1 MEQDTLQTSAA
12 LKDESQLV
20 TFLLKDE
27 EFGFDIMSVQEII
40 RLPKMAKV
48 PRTPAYVDG
57 IANLRGV
64 VLPVIDMRT
73 RFGMERAEETDR
85 TRVLVVDIDGVKTG
99 LRVDRVKQVTRILRS
114 EIEAPPAAIRGC
126 SSDYLEGV
134 LKLEKGQRIVMALNA
149 AQVCEIGVNRRQGPE
164 SHAGLPSE
172 AGRMDSPEQVQRLDA
187 EVQKMVT
194 FRIAKEEFAF
204 PMEHVREILR
214 VQTPNQVPDVPE
226 YVLGV
231 LTVRGQLLPVID
243 LRRLL
248 QQRSLADEF
257 IDICRPLRGEYERWI
272 VQAETVNA
280 GGSQHKLDGSVMEH
294 LRRWLAETNS
304 SSQLLMETLA
314 RARGWNEKVTKQ
326 LQARAKHEA
335 EGDRD
340 AAQANGEE
348 ALSAARETVAALRRF
363 EEQIGQNIQED
374 QRIIVVDAEGFVLG
388 LVVDRVHEVMNVAKS
403 LMEPP
408 PRITSSGGMELSGVA
423 KLEEGARLIM
433 VLDVAS
439 LLKDQKLRD
448 VHGTA
453 GMGDVGIGS
462 LSTGSTEHTCST
474 EHICSTEQISGASG
488 QLEAGTTVGKS
499 GMAGKATTG
508 AQELSEVQLVTFLL
522 GEEEYGV
529 PISQIQEIDR
539 LAKIT
544 KVPKAAEFIEG
555 ITNLRG
561 EVVPVLNTRKRFDL
575 DCKPPDDRT
584 RIIIVDLGGVKT
596 GLVVDSVREV
606 LNLSKRDIAPPP
618 EAIGSGIDQQFISGI
633 GKVNEGK
640 RMIVLLDVE
649 RILSGQE
656 RAQLAEISVKP
667 ESPH

>member
-1 MEQDTLQTSAA
+1 MEKDTLDASG

-73 RFGMERAEETDR
+73 RFGMERADETDR
-85 TRVLVVDIDGVKTG
+85 TRVLVVDIEGVKTG
-99 LRVDRVKQVTRILRS
+99 LRVDRVKQVTRVLRS
-114 EIEAPPAAIRGC
+114 EIEPPPAAIRGT

-134 LKLEKGQRIVMALNA
+134 VKLDKGQRIVMALNA
-149 AQVCEIGVNRRQGPE
+149 AHVCEIGVTHKAASAN
-164 SHAGLPSE
+164 GLAANSE
-172 AGRMDSPEQVQRLDA
+172 AASTESPDKSSSVDA
-187 EVQKMVT
+187 EVRKLVT

-204 PMEHVREILR
+204 HMEHVREILR
-214 VQTPNQVPDVPE
+214 VETPNQVPDVPD

-231 LTVRGQLLPVID
+231 LTVRGRILPVID

-257 IDICRPLRGEYERWI
+257 ADSCRPLREEYERRIDQIEKTVADNWQQKIDRSVTERVRKWI
-272 VQAETVNA
+272 
-280 GGSQHKLDGSVMEH
+280 
-294 LRRWLAETNS
+294 AETNS

-314 RARGWNEKVTKQ
+314 KARGLNEMVIKQ
-326 LQARAKHEA
+326 LQLQAKHQEC
-335 EGDRD
+335 GDRD
-340 AAQANGEE
+340 AARACGEE
-348 ALSAARETVAALRRF
+348 IISGARGTIAALHQF
-363 EEQIGQNIQED
+363 EEQIAQNIQED

-388 LVVDRVHEVMNVAKS
+388 LVVDHVHEVLNVPKS

-423 KLEEGARLIM
+423 KLDDGARLIM
-433 VLDVAS
+433 LLDVAS
-439 LLKDQKLRD
+439 LMKDQKLRD
-448 VHGTA
+448 VRNSSAQA
-453 GMGDVGIGS
+453 GETQK
-462 LSTGSTEHTCST
+462 TGEIHKA
-474 EHICSTEQISGASG
+474 GAD
-488 QLEAGTTVGKS
+488 
-499 GMAGKATTG
+499 G
-508 AQELSEVQLVTFLL
+508 AELSEVQLVTFMLAA
-522 GEEEYGV
+522 EEYGV

-561 EVVPVLNTRKRFDL
+561 EVIPVLDTRKRFEL
-575 DCKPPDDRT
+575 EVKPPDDRT

-606 LNLSKRDIAPPP
+606 LNLARKDIAPPP
-618 EAIGSGIDQQFISGI
+618 EAIGSGIGQQFISGI
-633 GKVNEGK
+633 GKVDSGK

-649 RILSGQE
+649 KILSRQE
-656 RAQLAEISVKP
+656 QVHLSEVTA
-667 ESPH
+667 

>member
-1 MEQDTLQTSAA
+1 MEKDTLQSSAG

-40 RLPKMAKV
+40 RLPIPKMAKV

-99 LRVDRVKQVTRILRS
+99 LRVDRVKQVTRVMRS
-114 EIEAPPAAIRGC
+114 EIEPPPAAIRGT

-134 LKLEKGQRIVMALNA
+134 VKLDKGQRIVMALNA
-149 AQVCEIGVNRRQGPE
+149 AHVCEIGVTRKAASTNGG
-164 SHAGLPSE
+164 AANSE
-172 AGRMDSPEQVQRLDA
+172 AASAESADKTRSADA
-187 EVQKMVT
+187 EVQKVVT

-204 PMEHVREILR
+204 HMEHVREILR
-214 VQTPNQVPDVPE
+214 VQTPNQVPDVPD

-231 LTVRGQLLPVID
+231 LTVRGQILPVID

-248 QQRSLADEF
+248 QQRSLAEEF
-257 IDICRPLRGEYERWI
+257 AESCRPLREEYERRIDQVEKTFADNRQQKIDRSVTERIRKWI
-272 VQAETVNA
+272 
-280 GGSQHKLDGSVMEH
+280 
-294 LRRWLAETNS
+294 AETNS

-314 RARGWNEKVTKQ
+314 KARGLNEMVIKQ
-326 LQARAKHEA
+326 LQLHAKHQEL
-335 EGDRD
+335 GDRD
-340 AAQANGEE
+340 AVRVCGEE
-348 ALSAARETVAALRRF
+348 VVSGARATIAALRQF
-363 EEQIGQNIQED
+363 EEQIAQNIQED
-374 QRIIVVDAEGFVLG
+374 QRIIVVDADGFVLG
-388 LVVDRVHEVMNVAKS
+388 LVVDHVHEVLNVPKN
-403 LMEPP
+403 LVEPP
-408 PRITSSGGMELSGVA
+408 PRIASSGGMELSGVA
-423 KLEEGARLIM
+423 KLDDGARLIM
-433 VLDVAS
+433 LLDVAS
-439 LLKDQKLRD
+439 LMKDQKLRNVQD
-448 VHGTA
+448 SAAHT
-453 GMGDVGIGS
+453 IEEQK
-462 LSTGSTEHTCST
+462 TGETHEV
-474 EHICSTEQISGASG
+474 GASG
-488 QLEAGTTVGKS
+488 QEFG
-499 GMAGKATTG
+499 
-508 AQELSEVQLVTFLL
+508 EVQLVTFML

-561 EVVPVLNTRKRFDL
+561 EVIPVLDTRKRFEL
-575 DCKPPDDRT
+575 EVKPPDDRT

-606 LNLSKRDIAPPP
+606 LNLATKDIAPPP

-633 GKVNEGK
+633 GKVDAGK

-649 RILSGQE
+649 RILSRQE
-656 RAQLAEISVKP
+656 QAHLSEVAS
-667 ESPH
+667 

>member
-1 MEQDTLQTSAA
+1 MQPDTQQSSAS

-20 TFLLKDE
+20 TFLLKEE

-99 LRVDRVKQVTRILRS
+99 LRVDRVKQVTSVLRS
-114 EIEAPPAAIRGC
+114 EIEPPPAAIRGT

-134 LKLEKGQRIVMALNA
+134 VKLDNGQRIVMALNA
-149 AQVCEIGVNRRQGPE
+149 AHVCEIGVTHHSVSANEGA
-164 SHAGLPSE
+164 SGSE
-172 AGRMDSPEQVQRLDA
+172 AASKESTDKLLGADT

-204 PMEHVREILR
+204 LMEHVREILR
-214 VQTPNQVPDVPE
+214 VTTPNQVPDVPE

-231 LTVRGQLLPVID
+231 LTVRGQILPVID

-248 QQRSLADEF
+248 QQRSLAEEF
-257 IDICRPLRGEYERWI
+257 ADSCRPLREEYERRIDQVEKIYVEDWQKKIDRSITERIRKWI
-272 VQAETVNA
+272 
-280 GGSQHKLDGSVMEH
+280 
-294 LRRWLAETNS
+294 AETNS

-314 RARGWNEKVTKQ
+314 KARGLNEMVIKQ
-326 LQARAKHEA
+326 LQLQAKHQES
-335 EGDRD
+335 GDRD
-340 AAQANGEE
+340 ATQVCGKEVVSGARGTIA
-348 ALSAARETVAALRRF
+348 ALSQF
-363 EEQIGQNIQED
+363 EEQIAENIQED

-388 LVVDRVHEVMNVAKS
+388 LVVDHVHEVLNVPKN

-423 KLEEGARLIM
+423 KLDDGARLIM
-433 VLDVAS
+433 LLDVAS
-439 LLKDQKLRD
+439 LMKDQKLRD
-448 VHGTA
+448 VQNSSAQTIA
-453 GMGDVGIGS
+453 EQK
-462 LSTGSTEHTCST
+462 TGESQKTGE
-474 EHICSTEQISGASG
+474 
-488 QLEAGTTVGKS
+488 
-499 GMAGKATTG
+499 G
-508 AQELSEVQLVTFLL
+508 AQEMTEVQLVTFLL
-522 GEEEYGV
+522 GEEEYGI

-561 EVVPVLNTRKRFDL
+561 EVIPVLDTRKRFDL
-575 DCKPPDDRT
+575 EVKPSDDRT
-584 RIIIVDLGGVKT
+584 RIIIVDLGGIKT

-606 LNLSKRDIAPPP
+606 LNLAKKDIAPPP

-633 GKVNEGK
+633 GKVDAGK

-649 RILSGQE
+649 RILSQQE
-656 RAQLAEISVKP
+656 QAHLSEVTT
-667 ESPH
+667 

>member
-1 MEQDTLQTSAA
+1 MQKDTLQASAG

-40 RLPKMAKV
+40 RLPRMAKV

-99 LRVDRVKQVTRILRS
+99 LRVDRVKQVTSVLRS
-114 EIEAPPAAIRGC
+114 EIEPPPAAIRGTGA
-126 SSDYLEGV
+126 DYLEGV
-134 LKLEKGQRIVMALNA
+134 VKLDKGQRIVMALNA
-149 AQVCEIGVNRRQGPE
+149 AQVCEIGVTRKT
-164 SHAGLPSE
+164 SSAAGLASAAE
-172 AGRMDSPEQVQRLDA
+172 TRSGDSPAKSGNADA
-187 EVQKMVT
+187 QVQKMVT

-204 PMEHVREILR
+204 QMEHVREILR
-214 VQTPNQVPDVPE
+214 VQTPNQVPDVPD

-231 LTVRGQLLPVID
+231 LTVRGQILPVID

-248 QQRSLADEF
+248 QQRSLAEEF
-257 IDICRPLRGEYERWI
+257 ADSCRPLREEYERWI
-272 VQAETVNA
+272 EETGKLFA
-280 GGSQHKLDGSVMEH
+280 GASQKKVDGAVTEQ
-294 LRRWLAETNS
+294 LRNWLAQTNS

-314 RARGWNEKVTKQ
+314 KARGLNEKVIKQ
-326 LQARAKHEA
+326 LQVRTKCEEH
-335 EGDRD
+335 GDRD
-340 AAQANGEE
+340 AALACGEE
-348 ALSAARETVAALRRF
+348 VLAGGRETVAALRRF
-363 EEQIGQNIQED
+363 EREIAQNIQED
-374 QRIIVVDAEGFVLG
+374 QRIIVVDAEGFVVG
-388 LVVDRVHEVMNVAKS
+388 LVVDHVHEVLNVPRN

-408 PRITSSGGMELSGVA
+408 PRITSSGGLELSGVA
-423 KLEEGARLIM
+423 KLDDGSRLIM
-433 VLDVAS
+433 LLDVAN
-439 LLKDQKLRD
+439 LMKDQKLRNVQD
-448 VHGTA
+448 SSLPAVEAEQA
-453 GMGDVGIGS
+453 G
-462 LSTGSTEHTCST
+462 E
-474 EHICSTEQISGASG
+474 TEQTAAVG
-488 QLEAGTTVGKS
+488 QE
-499 GMAGKATTG
+499 M
-508 AQELSEVQLVTFLL
+508 SEVQLVTFLL
-522 GEEEYGV
+522 GAEEYGV

-561 EVVPVLNTRKRFDL
+561 EVIPVLDTRKRFEL
-575 DCKPPDDRT
+575 EVKPPDDRT

-606 LNLSKRDIAPPP
+606 LNLARKDIAPPP

-633 GKVNEGK
+633 GKVDSGK

-649 RILSGQE
+649 RILSRKE
-656 RAQLAEISVKP
+656 REHLSEIAK
-667 ESPH
+667 

>member
-1 MEQDTLQTSAA
+1 MEKDTLQSSAS

-99 LRVDRVKQVTRILRS
+99 LRVDRVKQVTRVLRS
-114 EIEAPPAAIRGC
+114 EIEPPPAAIRGT

-134 LKLEKGQRIVMALNA
+134 VKLDKGQRIVMALNA
-149 AQVCEIGVNRRQGPE
+149 AHVCEIGVTHKASSTNG
-164 SHAGLPSE
+164 SAANSE
-172 AGRMDSPEQVQRLDA
+172 AASVASPDQSRSADA
-187 EVQKMVT
+187 EVQKVVT

-204 PMEHVREILR
+204 HMEHVREILR
-214 VQTPNQVPDVPE
+214 VETPNQVPDVPD

-231 LTVRGQLLPVID
+231 LTVRGQILPVID

-257 IDICRPLRGEYERWI
+257 ADSCRPLREKYERWI
-272 VQAETVNA
+272 DQTEKFFAS
-280 GGSQHKLDGSVMEH
+280 GSQQKVDSSVMEH
-294 LRRWLAETNS
+294 LRQWLADTNS

-314 RARGWNEKVTKQ
+314 KARGLNEKVIKQ
-326 LQARAKHEA
+326 LQLRTKHEDH
-335 EGDRD
+335 GDRD
-340 AAQANGEE
+340 AARACGEE
-348 ALSAARETVAALRRF
+348 VISGARGTVAALRQF
-363 EEQIGQNIQED
+363 EEQIAQNIQED

-388 LVVDRVHEVMNVAKS
+388 LVVDHVHEVLNVPKN

-408 PRITSSGGMELSGVA
+408 PRIASSGGMELSGVA
-423 KLEEGARLIM
+423 KLDDGARLIM
-433 VLDVAS
+433 LLDVAS
-439 LLKDQKLRD
+439 LMKDQKLRD
-448 VHGTA
+448 VRNSSAQTA
-453 GMGDVGIGS
+453 E
-462 LSTGSTEHTCST
+462 T
-474 EHICSTEQISGASG
+474 Q
-488 QLEAGTTVGKS
+488 KS
-499 GMAGKATTG
+499 GEAHKASAG
-508 AQELSEVQLVTFLL
+508 AQELSEVQLVTFMLAA
-522 GEEEYGV
+522 EEYGV

-561 EVVPVLNTRKRFDL
+561 EVVPVLDTRKRFEL
-575 DCKPPDDRT
+575 DVKPPDDRT

-606 LNLSKRDIAPPP
+606 LNLARKDIAPPP

-633 GKVNEGK
+633 GKVDSGK

-649 RILSGQE
+649 KILSRQE
-656 RAQLAEISVKP
+656 QAHLSEVTA
-667 ESPH
+667 

>member
-1 MEQDTLQTSAA
+1 MEKDPLQPSAG

-40 RLPKMAKV
+40 RLPTMAKV

-85 TRVLVVDIDGVKTG
+85 TRVLVVDIEGVKTG
-99 LRVDRVKQVTRILRS
+99 LRVDRVKQVTRVLRS
-114 EIEAPPAAIRGC
+114 EIEPPPAAIRGT

-134 LKLEKGQRIVMALNA
+134 VKLDKGQRIVMALNA
-149 AQVCEIGVNRRQGPE
+149 AHVCEIGVTHKAASPN
-164 SHAGLPSE
+164 GLAANSE
-172 AGRMDSPEQVQRLDA
+172 ATIGESLDKSSSVDA
-187 EVQKMVT
+187 EVQKVVT

-204 PMEHVREILR
+204 HMEHVREILR
-214 VQTPNQVPDVPE
+214 VETPNQVPDVPD

-231 LTVRGQLLPVID
+231 LTVRGRILPVID

-257 IDICRPLRGEYERWI
+257 AASCRALREEYERWI
-272 VQAETVNA
+272 DQTAKFLA
-280 GGSQHKLDGSVMEH
+280 SGSQQAVDSSVMEH
-294 LRRWLAETNS
+294 LRQWLAETNS

-314 RARGWNEKVTKQ
+314 KARGLNEKVIKQ
-326 LQARAKHEA
+326 LQLRSKHELH
-335 EGDRD
+335 GDRD
-340 AAQANGEE
+340 AARACGEDV
-348 ALSAARETVAALRRF
+348 LSGSRETVAALRKF
-363 EEQIGQNIQED
+363 EEQIAQNIQED
-374 QRIIVVDAEGFVLG
+374 QRIIVVDADGLVLG
-388 LVVDRVHEVMNVAKS
+388 LVVDHVHEVLNVPKS

-423 KLEEGARLIM
+423 KLDDGARLIM
-433 VLDVAS
+433 LLDVAS
-439 LLKDQKLRD
+439 LMKDQKLRE
-448 VHGTA
+448 VGNSSAENAETKRTGEIHKA
-453 GMGDVGIGS
+453 GAD
-462 LSTGSTEHTCST
+462 
-474 EHICSTEQISGASG
+474 GA
-488 QLEAGTTVGKS
+488 
-499 GMAGKATTG
+499 
-508 AQELSEVQLVTFLL
+508 ELSEVQLVTFLL
-522 GEEEYGV
+522 AAEEYGV

-561 EVVPVLNTRKRFDL
+561 EVIPVLDTRKRFEL
-575 DCKPPDDRT
+575 EVKPPDDRT

-596 GLVVDSVREV
+596 GLLVDSVREV
-606 LNLSKRDIAPPP
+606 LNLARNDIAPPP

-633 GKVNEGK
+633 GKVDSGK

-649 RILSGQE
+649 KILSRQE
-656 RAQLAEISVKP
+656 QAHLCEITS
-667 ESPH
+667 

>member
-1 MEQDTLQTSAA
+1 MEKDTLHTTAG

-85 TRVLVVDIDGVKTG
+85 TQVLVVDIDGVKTG
-99 LRVDRVKQVTRILRS
+99 LRVDRVKQVTSVLRS
-114 EIEAPPAAIRGC
+114 EIEPPPAAIRGT

-134 LKLEKGQRIVMALNA
+134 VKLEKGQRIVMALNA
-149 AQVCEIGVNRRQGPE
+149 AHVCEIGVTHRAASANGGA
-164 SHAGLPSE
+164 SHSE
-172 AGRMDSPEQVQRLDA
+172 AARTEASDDSKNADA
-187 EVQKMVT
+187 DVQKMVT

-204 PMEHVREILR
+204 NMEHVREILR
-214 VQTPNQVPDVPE
+214 VQTPNQVPDVPD

-231 LTVRGQLLPVID
+231 LTVRGQILPVID

-257 IDICRPLRGEYERWI
+257 ADSCRPLRDEYERWMDQTER
-272 VQAETVNA
+272 VFAA
-280 GGSQHKLDGSVMEH
+280 GTYQKVDSSVMEH
-294 LRRWLAETNS
+294 LRKWLAETNC
-304 SSQLLMETLA
+304 SSQLLMEALA
-314 RARGWNEKVTKQ
+314 KARGLNEKVLKL
-326 LQARAKHEA
+326 LQVRAKHE
-335 EGDRD
+335 EHGDRD
-340 AAQANGEE
+340 AARSCGEDI
-348 ALSAARETVAALRRF
+348 LSASRDTISALREF
-363 EEQIGQNIQED
+363 EEQIAQNIQED
-374 QRIIVVDAEGFVLG
+374 QRIIVVDTAGFMLG
-388 LVVDRVHEVMNVAKS
+388 LVVDHVHEVLNVPKN

-408 PRITSSGGMELSGVA
+408 PRITSNGGMELSGVA
-423 KLEEGARLIM
+423 KLDDGARLIM
-433 VLDVAS
+433 LLDVAG
-439 LLKDQKLRD
+439 LMKDQKLRD
-448 VHGTA
+448 VQDSSA
-453 GMGDVGIGS
+453 RKIV
-462 LSTGSTEHTCST
+462 
-474 EHICSTEQISGASG
+474 EQKSGAIDK
-488 QLEAGTTVGKS
+488 TVTS
-499 GMAGKATTG
+499 E
-508 AQELSEVQLVTFLL
+508 QELSEVQLVTFML
-522 GEEEYGV
+522 GAEEYGV

-544 KVPKAAEFIEG
+544 KVPKAAAFIEG

-561 EVVPVLNTRKRFDL
+561 EVIPVLDTRKRFDL
-575 DCKPPDDRT
+575 EVKPSDDRT

-606 LNLSKRDIAPPP
+606 LNLARKDIAPPP

-633 GKVNEGK
+633 GKVDAGK

-649 RILSGQE
+649 RILSRQE
-656 RAQLAEISVKP
+656 QSHLTEITK
-667 ESPH
+667 